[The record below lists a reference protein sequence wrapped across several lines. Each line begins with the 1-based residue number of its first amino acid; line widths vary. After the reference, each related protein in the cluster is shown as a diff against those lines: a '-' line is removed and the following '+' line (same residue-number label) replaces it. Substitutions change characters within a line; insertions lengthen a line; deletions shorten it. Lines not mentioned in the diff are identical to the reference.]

1 MVKKR
6 KEFETSVTNQILIGR
21 LESGL
26 YTFADGHMYFNNH
39 VIKIRYDLIDS
50 VYCNTYKENEIFD
63 YYFNILPLKKGE
75 KVLMGCPYDS
85 NTMNRFLYIVE
96 NPKNFKPDRVI
107 VLPYLHERKVYL

>member
-1 MVKKR
+1 
-6 KEFETSVTNQILIGR
+6 
-21 LESGL
+21 
-26 YTFADGHMYFNNH
+26 MYFNNH

-63 YYFNILPLKKGE
+63 YYFKILPLDKDE

-96 NPKNFKPDRVI
+96 NPKSFKPDRVVI
-107 VLPYLHERKVYL
+107 LPYLHERKVYF